1 MGENGDSFS
10 EVAMELKPGS
20 RLRSV
25 VCDTEVVVVRAPG
38 QDVDLRCGGSP
49 MIPVDAEA
57 ASGVAPAAGH
67 AGGTLLGKRYGD
79 EEVGI
84 EVLATKAGAGSLSL
98 GDEPLPVKGAKPL
111 PASD

>member
-1 MGENGDSFS
+1 
-10 EVAMELKPGS
+10 MELKPGS

-38 QDVDLRCGGSP
+38 QEVELRCGGAP
-49 MIPVDAEA
+49 MVPVDADA
-57 ASGVAPAAGH
+57 GSGGTPGAGH
-67 AGGTLLGKRYGD
+67 DGGTLLGKRYGD
-79 EEVGI
+79 EAVGI